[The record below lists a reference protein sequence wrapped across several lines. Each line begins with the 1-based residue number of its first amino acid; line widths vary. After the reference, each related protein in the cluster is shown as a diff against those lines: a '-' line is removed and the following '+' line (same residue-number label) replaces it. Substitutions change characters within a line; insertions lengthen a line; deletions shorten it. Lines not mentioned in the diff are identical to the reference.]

1 MRSRFKIQQRNR
13 GAGVTELEEMTNE
26 EEDVMSMCKI
36 EEFTAQCE
44 RAVKTWH
51 EQDLRGYVLA
61 ISYLTKNAPCVAD
74 PEYYEVIRRF
84 EILELIVFAVTRT
97 DMNEN
102 IVVMAANGI
111 DTKAMFKLLE
121 RMVQASPRV
130 VIRLNECDAPQKFI
144 AVAERLHSK
153 KQIRHLITLIH
164 EMICVLRK
172 DTRIDMMQLAQFAV
186 SYSEMDTSAVLLLV
200 DILELLDDITDAD
213 KLSFLSAFWRVLAPE
228 FGACHLVPALRGIAF
243 LVKIDPRV
251 VNVKP
256 KYWIFCLLGCL
267 KRQQVE
273 GPAIP
278 IALGLLATFITNAN
292 DESRSLVRESIDPVH
307 FLAFLRAPDTDV
319 QREAVG
325 FFMALLKHSPDEY
338 IENMSHFNI
347 LGDMMACA
355 GVASFRVKVRIVR
368 LLCEVARRSIVFAFQ
383 MVVSDCVIEFLLD
396 VLEQLSLEN
405 DPVAQGLAET
415 LTYLVESPPK
425 ISIPTQKALTTSP
438 AFTRII
444 EADSQNSVPSEYL
457 QKLMNLIQLPL

>member
-1 MRSRFKIQQRNR
+1 MRSRFKIEQKNR
-13 GAGVTELEEMTNE
+13 GSGVIELKEMSDE
-26 EEDVMSMCKI
+26 EEEAMEVCRI

-61 ISYLTKNAPCVAD
+61 ISYLSKNAAYVAD

-97 DMNEN
+97 DINDN

-121 RMVQASPRV
+121 RMVLASPGV

-144 AVAERLHSK
+144 AVADRLRSK

-164 EMICVLRK
+164 EMICILKK
-172 DTRIDMMQLAQFAV
+172 DTRIDMTQLAHFAV
-186 SYSEMDTSAVLLLV
+186 LYSEMDTSAVLLLV
-200 DILELLDDITDAD
+200 DVLELLDDIADAD
-213 KLSFLSAFWRVLAPE
+213 KLSFLSVFWRVLSPE
-228 FGACHLVPALRGIAF
+228 YSARYLVPALRGIAF
-243 LVKIDPRV
+243 LVKTDPRV

-256 KYWIFCLLGCL
+256 KYWILSLLGCL

-278 IALGLLATFITNAN
+278 MALELLATFITNTD

-307 FLAFLRAPDTDV
+307 FLAFLRASDADV

-355 GVASFRVKVRIVR
+355 EDASFSVKVRIVR
-368 LLCEVARRSIVFAFQ
+368 LFCEVARRSKVFAFQ
-383 MVVSDCVIEFLLD
+383 MVVSDGVIEFLLD

-405 DPVAQGLAET
+405 DPVAHRVAET
-415 LTYLVESPPK
+415 LLYLVESPPK
-425 ISIPTQKALTTSP
+425 ISIPTQQALTTSST
-438 AFTRII
+438 FTRII
-444 EADSQNSVPSEYL
+444 EADSQNSAPSEYL
-457 QKLMNLIQLPL
+457 QRLMNLIQLPL